1 MSGRYGK
8 NKSAT
13 QPQTFITPKKYPT
26 LDYPTLP
33 IESRLSQAKSD
44 AQSKRYNPDYQIKI
58 DDQIGYQLSQNSH
71 HIKENIERL
80 YNSEKLFLKDLENEN
95 FGFAFNLGDLK
106 SREEKLHNLF
116 EVERYNSKSKLQD
129 ENDRLERAIE
139 SINWKFIPSELH
151 LSAGKNSDRKSAKRK
166 FKPKVGG
173 PVTKG
178 LQDDQKLDTIFQN
191 MMNNDE
197 SQDNADSD
205 NENSSNSDSS
215 GSDNILSDNDSAESE
230 DVDLG
235 LGEFDN
241 GDDYGENDEL

>member
-129 ENDRLERAIE
+129 ENDRLEKAVE
-139 SINWKFIPSELH
+139 SINWKFIPAELH
-151 LSAGKNSDRKSAKRK
+151 LSASKNSERKSAKRK
-166 FKPKVGG
+166 FKPKVKSSA
-173 PVTKG
+173 PG